1 MNNFNSDFDWL
12 ERAISENYIK
22 YYDFD
27 KFSNLKEI
35 SCGSY
40 GNVSCANWK
49 GSETIMA
56 LKHSYDLTIKEIVNE
71 DIKIIDKNAT

>member
-1 MNNFNSDFDWL
+1 MSTTEINNSNADYDWL

-22 YYDFD
+22 YYDFSE
-27 KFSNLKEI
+27 FINWEEV

-49 GSETIMA
+49 GTETIMA
-56 LKHSYDLTIKEIVNE
+56 LKYSYKLTIKEIVNE
-71 DIKIIDKNAT
+71 

>member
-1 MNNFNSDFDWL
+1 MSTTEINNSNADYYWL

-22 YYDFD
+22 YYDFAE
-27 KFSNLKEI
+27 FINWEEI

-49 GSETIMA
+49 
-56 LKHSYDLTIKEIVNE
+56 
-71 DIKIIDKNAT
+71 